1 MAEVQMT
8 IEIKKMEIS
17 KNEAIISISGRI
29 TAATAQEVK
38 NQIKSLISAG
48 HINLIL
54 DLSKTIFIDS
64 SGLSAFV
71 SGLKQVRELEGS
83 FKLACL
89 QSDVLTLFKLT
100 MLDRVFEM
108 YPTLEQARS
117 SMQKEK

>member
-1 MAEVQMT
+1 MT
-8 IEIKKMEIS
+8 IEIKTKEIS
-17 KNEAIISISGRI
+17 GNEAIISISGRL

-38 NQIKSLISAG
+38 NQIKSLISTS

-54 DLSKTIFIDS
+54 DLGKTVFIDS

-71 SGLKQVRELEGS
+71 SGLKQVRELGGS

-89 QSDVLTLFKLT
+89 QSDVLTLFRLT

-108 YPTLEQARS
+108 YPTLEQALIP
-117 SMQKEK
+117 MQKKN

>member
-1 MAEVQMT
+1 MS
-8 IEIKKMEIS
+8 IEINKKELS
-17 KNEAIISISGRI
+17 ANQTVISISGRI
-29 TAATAQEVK
+29 TAATAPEVK
-38 NQIKSLISAG
+38 DEIKSLISSG

-54 DLSKTIFIDS
+54 DLSKTVFIDS

-89 QSDVLTLFKLT
+89 QSDVQTLFKLT

-108 YPTLEQARS
+108 YPTLEQALNPT
-117 SMQKEK
+117 